1 MVEMTSTEEK
11 IWDYMVA
18 HKTPV
23 SAAKMS
29 KYFII
34 SQSKASTALKKFA
47 DQGIADT
54 IQIGKVKYYKI
65 KD

>member
-47 DQGIADT
+47 DQGIADV
-54 IQIGKVKYYKI
+54 IAIGKVKYYKV
-65 KD
+65 KE